1 MNDRPL
7 ISIRSLGVDFHTKA
21 GVAHVL
27 RDVDL
32 DIPRGQIVGVV
43 GESGSGKSTLASAVL
58 GLLPANLA
66 AIRGEI
72 RLDDVDLLMMPPD
85 ETRRIRG
92 RRIAMIFQDPMTS
105 LNPVFTVGTQM
116 IDAQRNRFPE
126 RRTAEL
132 RERATEMMHR
142 VGIPDPR
149 RRIGQYPHEFS
160 GGMRQRIMIAMALL
174 TEPDLLI
181 ADEPTT
187 ALDVTIEA
195 QIIRLF
201 EELRESFS
209 GSMLFISHSLAVVS
223 SLCDTVAV
231 MYAGRMAEV
240 APSTSLFSR
249 PRHPYTQALLDCEV
263 GAETERHAKLRSIPG
278 RVPDLVDVPEACI
291 FADRCDRVVA
301 GCRRA
306 IPPLRPVAP
315 HHNAACILA

>member
-1 MNDRPL
+1 MTARPL
-7 ISIRSLGVDFHTKA
+7 ISIRSLDVEFHTEA

-27 RDVDL
+27 RGIDL

-58 GLLPANLA
+58 GLLPPNVV

-72 RLDDVDLLMMPPD
+72 NLDGTNLLTVPPGAM
-85 ETRRIRG
+85 RKVRG

-105 LNPVFTVGTQM
+105 LNPVFTVGTQLV
-116 IDAQRNRFPE
+116 DAQRNRFPK
-126 RRTAEL
+126 RRSTEL
-132 RERATEMMHR
+132 RQRAIDMMHR
-142 VGIPDPR
+142 VGIPDPV
-149 RRIGQYPHEFS
+149 RRIRQYPHEFS

-201 EELRESFS
+201 ETLRENFS
-209 GSMLFISHSLAVVS
+209 GSMMFISHSLAVVS
-223 SLCDTVAV
+223 SLCDSVAV
-231 MYAGRMAEV
+231 MYAGRIAEV

-249 PRHPYTQALLDCEV
+249 PRHPYTQALLACEV
-263 GAETERHAKLRSIPG
+263 GKGTERQASLRSIPG
-278 RVPDLVDVPEACI
+278 RVPDLVEVPEACI
-291 FADRCDRVVA
+291 FADRCDQVIA
-301 GCRRA
+301 GCRSG
-306 IPPLRPVAP
+306 IPPLRPITP
-315 HHNAACILA
+315 HHSAACIVA